1 MHKNDRFWILIRRN
15 AMKSTTTALIF
26 TAAIFVTLL
35 VTGCVQNAPAS
46 AGNGVGIQVSPSM
59 TAETTATDQYQGSPQ
74 NAGPVPP
81 GSQRQYPGSGQS
93 QRQRSVPNA
102 TVLAGAA
109 AKLGIP
115 QGQLET
121 ALTSPSGGRVNVT
134 AAAQELGITPQQ
146 LAEAL
151 GISGGGQAPRNSTRS
166 WMSAAG
172 Q

>member
-1 MHKNDRFWILIRRN
+1 MIDRVRIFIRRN
-15 AMKSTTTALIF
+15 AMKSTKTALIF

-46 AGNGVGIQVSPSM
+46 AGNGAGIQVSPSI
-59 TAETTATDQYQGSPQ
+59 TATGQHQGPPQ
-74 NAGPVPP
+74 NAGTAQP
-81 GSQRQYPGSGQS
+81 GSQRQYQGSGQGQG
-93 QRQRSVPNA
+93 QRPLPNA

-109 AKLGIP
+109 IKLGIP
-115 QGQLET
+115 ESQLET
-121 ALTSPSGGRVNVT
+121 ALTGPSGGRVNVT
-134 AAAQELGITPQQ
+134 AAAQQLGVTPQQ

-166 WMSAAG
+166 RMSAAG